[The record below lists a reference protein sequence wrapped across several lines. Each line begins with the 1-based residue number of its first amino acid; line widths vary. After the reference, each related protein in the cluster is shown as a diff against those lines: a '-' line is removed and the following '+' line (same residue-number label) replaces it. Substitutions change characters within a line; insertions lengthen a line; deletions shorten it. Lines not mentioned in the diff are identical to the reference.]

1 MVFVGWATV
10 VSVADGSRQRIL
22 DHEQKIPTRNGC
34 SERIYFWIEM
44 SQRPTS
50 EGQTDKVIC
59 WECIAGGE
67 VLKQGTIYYVVEQ
80 QPLACGKK

>member
-1 MVFVGWATV
+1 MVGWQRLFLSLTA
-10 VSVADGSRQRIL
+10 AENSRSHAE
-22 DHEQKIPTRNGC
+22 DTDQKWMFRTN
-34 SERIYFWIEM
+34 FWIEM